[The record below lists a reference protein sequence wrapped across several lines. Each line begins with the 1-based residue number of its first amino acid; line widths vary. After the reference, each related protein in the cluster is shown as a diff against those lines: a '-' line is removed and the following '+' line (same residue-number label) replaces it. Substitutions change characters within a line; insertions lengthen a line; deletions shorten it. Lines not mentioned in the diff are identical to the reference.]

1 MSSKERIISYV
12 AVAASVLLVGYG
24 ALFIL
29 NPNMALTA
37 TFHQPEALPLV
48 MGGRYAFFAALLA
61 FVTLSARALLPML
74 LIGFAFLG
82 VFDAIVYWAVQPWP
96 HLAVGVICLAAA
108 GYLLAQKEEQA

>member
-1 MSSKERIISYV
+1 MRKDTVISY
-12 AVAASVLLVGYG
+12 AALAASVLLVLFG
-24 ALFIL
+24 ALFIVR
-29 NPNMALTA
+29 PEFALTV
-37 TFHQPEALPLV
+37 TYHESEALPLV

-96 HLAVGVICLAAA
+96 HLIVGLVCLAAA
-108 GYLLAQKEEQA
+108 GYLMAQKEEQA